1 MEDEPEEDP
10 HPEAEQ
16 SLAEEELPTNLTTR
30 HGTPPTHRGRPEQR
44 GEQHPSQSRSAP
56 HNRPVGEGSAASGSR
71 VRLAQQTSESARYQR
86 LFDQLY
92 NEERDRM
99 MTRERERQA
108 TDDGSSGQL
117 TPRPHLQTG
126 MPRTQTTS
134 AAIAIRGQDLGP
146 IDTDSPESVRRY
158 GRVELAETTMAIER
172 IDEIARARAE
182 ERARAQLNRPEGSDA
197 GGMLTLMFL
206 L

>member
-1 MEDEPEEDP
+1 
-10 HPEAEQ
+10 
-16 SLAEEELPTNLTTR
+16 
-30 HGTPPTHRGRPEQR
+30 
-44 GEQHPSQSRSAP
+44 
-56 HNRPVGEGSAASGSR
+56 
-71 VRLAQQTSESARYQR
+71 
-86 LFDQLY
+86 
-92 NEERDRM
+92 M

-134 AAIAIRGQDLGP
+134 AAIAIRGQDNT

-158 GRVELAETTMAIER
+158 GEVELAETTRAIEA